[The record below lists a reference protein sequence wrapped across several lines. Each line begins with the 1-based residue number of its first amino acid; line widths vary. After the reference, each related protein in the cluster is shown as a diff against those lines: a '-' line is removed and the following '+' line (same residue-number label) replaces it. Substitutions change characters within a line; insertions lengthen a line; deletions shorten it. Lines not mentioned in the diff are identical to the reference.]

1 MVTKNMVTV
10 VGKGHDDDDDKDDK
24 KITFRNILISKFEGV
39 RKISQQT
46 TKIQI

>member
-24 KITFRNILISKFEGV
+24 KLHSAIFWKFEGV
-39 RKISQQT
+39 RNIHK
-46 TKIQI
+46 